1 MDTSITNKRTK
12 SVYESFNEEKLEFE
26 LFSPIEETVEITLD
40 EYKQGKAADKLTYL
54 LEAYNCEYQLLNLTE
69 QEYKNRII
77 SGSFYF
83 CLGLMFGY
91 DFLIMEDFYFL
102 SVGAFALNILS
113 GYKIIDSLKTL
124 HMCKERKEEVAE
136 ISKEVKKLKACEQL
150 IK

>member
-1 MDTSITNKRTK
+1 MDTSTVKTN
-12 SVYESFNEEKLEFE
+12 SNYLNENNNLTKLEFE

-40 EYKQGKAADKLTYL
+40 EYKQGKAADKLTYI
-54 LEAYNCEYQLLNLTE
+54 LEAYNCEYQLLNLSE

-91 DFLIMEDFYFL
+91 DFLNMEDFYFL

>member
-1 MDTSITNKRTK
+1 MDTSTVKTN
-12 SVYESFNEEKLEFE
+12 SNYLNENNNLTKLEFE

-40 EYKQGKAADKLTYL
+40 EYKQGKAADKLTYI

-91 DFLIMEDFYFL
+91 DFLNMEDFYFL

>member
-1 MDTSITNKRTK
+1 MDTSITNEQTK

-40 EYKQGKAADKLTYL
+40 EYRQGKAADKLTYI

-69 QEYKNRII
+69 LEYKNRII

-91 DFLIMEDFYFL
+91 DFLNMEDFYFL

-113 GYKIIDSLKTL
+113 GYQIIDSLKTL

-136 ISKEVKKLKACEQL
+136 ISQEVKKLKACEQL